1 MRLAP
6 CCKVLVGSEL
16 IPRGERRRCEI
27 PDPSLIEIEIDDF
40 MQHSVLL
47 VEDHRDIA
55 ETVGAYLETK
65 NYIVDYASDG
75 VTGLRL
81 GAANTYD
88 AIILD
93 VMLPG
98 MDGLDVCRRL
108 RFESEVDIPV
118 LILTARD
125 TLEDKLSGFE
135 HGADDYLVKP
145 FDLEELEARLG
156 ALIRRQKR
164 SMSTGNLS
172 VGNLCLD
179 AKTLKVTRDGHKI
192 LVTPI
197 GLKILRLLMRAAPR
211 VVTRNEIEREVW
223 SDIPPDS
230 DALRSHMYSLR
241 KAVDKPFQTALIQ
254 TVHGAGFRIS
264 DED

>member
-1 MRLAP
+1 
-6 CCKVLVGSEL
+6 
-16 IPRGERRRCEI
+16 
-27 PDPSLIEIEIDDF
+27 

-55 ETVGAYLETK
+55 ETVGAYLDSK
-65 NYIVDYASDG
+65 DYIVDYASDG
-75 VTGLRL
+75 VSGLRL
-81 GAANTYD
+81 GHSNNYD
-88 AIILD
+88 AIVLD

-108 RFESEVDIPV
+108 RFESDTDVPI

-125 TLEDKLSGFE
+125 TLQDKLSGFD

-156 ALIRRQKR
+156 ALIRRHKR
-164 SMSTGNLS
+164 SLSTGSLS
-172 VGNLCLD
+172 VGNLTLD
-179 AKTLKVTRDGHKI
+179 AETLQETRDGHKI
-192 LVTPI
+192 LITPI
-197 GLKILRLLMRAAPR
+197 GLKILRLLMRASPR
-211 VVTRNEIEREVW
+211 VVTRDEIEREIW

-241 KAVDKPFQTALIQ
+241 KAVDKPFETALIQ